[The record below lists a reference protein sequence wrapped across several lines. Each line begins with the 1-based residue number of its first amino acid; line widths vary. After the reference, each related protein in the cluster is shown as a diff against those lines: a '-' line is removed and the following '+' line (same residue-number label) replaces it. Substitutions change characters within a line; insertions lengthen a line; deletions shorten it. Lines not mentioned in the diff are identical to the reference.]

1 MMKIGMMK
9 IGRLLQ
15 WKSQDF
21 LAFLGRDDDMQ
32 RFSPSKLEEDN
43 TPLKN
48 HGNGEQDVNS
58 VKQMS
63 DFQLYF
69 AGVCFNA

>member
-1 MMKIGMMK
+1 MFLGRMNAE

-21 LAFLGRDDDMQ
+21 LVFLGRDDGMQ
-32 RFSPSKLEEDN
+32 PFSPSKLEEDK

-58 VKQMS
+58 
-63 DFQLYF
+63 
-69 AGVCFNA
+69 AGVFFLKA